1 MAHDSCSEHGQIFR
15 RIQCLYSKTY
25 EPNLIISPPVYLMI
39 VMIEQLLRTK
49 TMRLNLNCN
58 KREVIIIMMSTS
70 IVVRLGYNFPV
81 THWRSDLNFFGQI
94 TRITVKMLFKL
105 SGVASEASN
114 LDMLHDWP
122 PKIVIGDVP
131 LAHLDTISDPEDR
144 EWTECIWT
152 NTRPYC
158 SRNWVSNTNYFHF
171 HKSSN

>member
-1 MAHDSCSEHGQIFR
+1 
-15 RIQCLYSKTY
+15 
-25 EPNLIISPPVYLMI
+25 
-39 VMIEQLLRTK
+39 
-49 TMRLNLNCN
+49 MRLNLNCN

-105 SGVASEASN
+105 SGVACEASN

-122 PKIVIGDVP
+122 PEIVIGDVP

-144 EWTECIWT
+144 EWTECIWSEHT
-152 NTRPYC
+152 PILFSKLGFQHKLFPFPQIIKLSPNDTPKTHDYPNFILQIIGFKTLW
-158 SRNWVSNTNYFHF
+158 SRNTLQVEDLSNVFIAHD
-171 HKSSN
+171 K